1 MKVSKPRAIESRM
14 SLLRLTHEHEI
25 HHRGQ
30 LYTYL
35 RIAGCEVPPLFG

>member
-1 MKVSKPRAIESRM
+1 MAVLKM
-14 SLLRLTHEHEI
+14 TLEHEI

-35 RIAGCEVPPLFG
+35 RIAGCEIPPLFSAETVQEFDDGR